1 MNQSSITGLVAFQTI
16 LRLIKPVNGSTKLWL
31 KLGHNRFVVGDYTED
46 GHYSI
51 WETRLTDPDNTKSR
65 IFTKQHPD
73 AWEFISNWAKQNDGG
88 VFYIP
93 TQPQG
98 LPIKED
104 IAVSDDIAAELDEGT
119 AQEQWEKIKEF
130 VKISGLKPA
139 FVFFSGS
146 KSYHAHFKGTE
157 HLPITQRTYL
167 TQLLC
172 IGLNS
177 DYAIANP
184 HQPMRIAGF
193 YRREKGREQTL
204 EYYSEARYTYEE
216 FIAGFRAYFE
226 VKGIPFPEEISEER
240 WRIYKRMR
248 NKGNLDLSILVKPE
262 SELYPKPNY
271 SATPTVSL
279 SYNGQI
285 PLHLALSKAHQED
298 LGGVSSDRNIV
309 GYALARDLIGCYNWL
324 ITNGYSVEGDPYD
337 LFMGYCQSCTPG
349 GGWNY
354 REWESVWR
362 SANSN
367 NPTPSR
373 QDLTDFIHWY
383 RLENDPDYREAS
395 IAEFIK
401 RNLPLIS
408 EPDPIAYKEYCAREE
423 EQELIEKAVDN
434 NSTSSYQ
441 LHKYIKEAQAR
452 DKKQFLAE
460 NALLAESRDK
470 AVRLLSKSIG
480 LDEPGHQYLKVRGLS
495 AEAIKEGLFFNIDPR
510 IRFNLT
516 LPYNLPGIHYKGD
529 RFATNDTGIACPIF
543 DNEGRAIGWQLLVLK
558 GHEKN
563 KYKWAKSSFS
573 SHLAN
578 SELPISIAKPVKI
591 NKSPLYLCEQVLKS
605 YIASH
610 KHNIAVCSAS
620 NGYFSASPEQFAL
633 IQQNHSEFAIIPDAG
648 DLENP
653 EVIRRWEQQINFL
666 KQFNKPIKV
675 LWWGQSSK
683 KKHCSIDEIDSLTFN
698 KADYLT
704 PEYFFNL
711 AKTQQYI
718 KQQQERY
725 TLYKKFTAQIKI
737 NKKYVDFDAPLQ
749 NSILFIKSALGSG
762 KTTQL
767 IKVLKKFA
775 EKGILN
781 IGYRNTLLL
790 QYNEKAKILGFY
802 HLQSD
807 KALKEFSLFNPTIRV
822 SNCIDSLIYYIKEN
836 FDSKIIILDEIVS
849 TLKHFLTS
857 ATIKNFEKI
866 KELFTEMIQR
876 ADRIICLDGFMQD
889 WVVKFFKEIAPSK
902 KIVTLENI
910 HKGDKPKTYLLEG
923 TIDVKEKIRANDKTP
938 WLEKLL
944 ESGIPAICSDSQIFC
959 EAIENLLMVQGRMGL
974 RIDSKTVS
982 EKEVKEFLANPDKY
996 IKNNLIEYLIYSPSM
1011 ESGAD
1016 VAITNHFTELFAFFF
1031 GTLDI
1036 DSCCQILAR
1045 VRDINV
1051 PRYIWAKKFIVS
1063 EDIIRR
1069 PSNMEQIQASRE
1081 RLMHR
1086 ELDIT
1091 IRDAKNLS
1099 KEELEARVKQIYQMS
1114 CDAYSNVADIIQAI
1128 RNFELANYREC
1139 LKNQLI
1145 ECGYPV
1151 EVVTLESP
1159 KNRKELS
1166 KKEKEAKA
1174 EVKLQSA
1181 TDIYNASDRYIGQ
1194 PQVNLNFDASYEKRC
1209 EVAKASLVNLLP
1221 EINKSDIWSPDF
1233 IKFVKYDKP
1242 QAVKQAQFSYLLE
1255 NPDIAK
1261 LLAERKYNK
1270 IFNLGSIAAP
1280 WKLRQDYL
1288 IIQTLIDI
1296 GLRDFLEKISKLPSF
1311 TFNEETP
1318 EVKEILKKSQRKK
1331 SREILGYI
1339 GKYQINY
1346 FKKLLKTAG
1355 VEIQSR
1361 QIRDKDSGTRKR
1373 IYSIDYRS
1381 IGCPQFKAVKS
1392 AIKLKYEQ
1400 IVNAIEMPLNWVI
1413 PEQEKSHSNK
1423 EVVEQG
1429 QTIDISSLDPVTD
1442 DPNIYINK
1450 TGICDKVNIPISVDN
1465 QQGELDN
1472 TIKIQDRLDSE
1483 ESIKDIA
1490 WMLNSIVD
1498 VSGLEEIMSLDCCTR
1513 DRLNKAW
1520 LRLDK
1525 NKQKQIAAWVK
1536 QIKTEQLDKSN
1547 NKPLLEWDYVIGQ
1560 INDQIKRIGKGV
1572 EYWKKYLLGKYKVAS
1587 RLFLSDKQLLEFWQ
1601 YLVEHEANEI
1611 SSVVQDGQT
1620 IDVSSL
1626 DPVTDDPLISIKQPG
1641 MCDKPDNQPLLEWDY
1656 IIGEINQHIERIG
1669 LTVEYWKQY
1678 LLEKYNVA
1686 SRLFLSDW
1694 QLIEFW
1700 EYLINFST

>member
-1 MNQSSITGLVAFQTI
+1 MGYD
-16 LRLIKPVNGSTKLWL
+16 RLIPTKYHNPCPICSDISGDCRIRSDNLILCHTYTQQDSGIGGYKFVKTSVDGLW
-31 KLGHNRFVVGDYTED
+31 GVHAPDD
-46 GHYSI
+46 G
-51 WETRLTDPDNTKSR
+51 
-65 IFTKQHPD
+65 
-73 AWEFISNWAKQNDGG
+73 
-88 VFYIP
+88 
-93 TQPQG
+93 
-98 LPIKED
+98 
-104 IAVSDDIAAELDEGT
+104 
-119 AQEQWEKIKEF
+119 KEF
-130 VKISGLKPA
+130 NK
-139 FVFFSGS
+139 
-146 KSYHAHFKGTE
+146 
-157 HLPITQRTYL
+157 
-167 TQLLC
+167 
-172 IGLNS
+172 
-177 DYAIANP
+177 
-184 HQPMRIAGF
+184 
-193 YRREKGREQTL
+193 EQ
-204 EYYSEARYTYEE
+204 YE
-216 FIAGFRAYFE
+216 
-226 VKGIPFPEEISEER
+226 
-240 WRIYKRMR
+240 R
-248 NKGNLDLSILVKPE
+248 NKEIRE
-262 SELYPKPNY
+262 E
-271 SATPTVSL
+271 
-279 SYNGQI
+279 
-285 PLHLALSKAHQED
+285 
-298 LGGVSSDRNIV
+298 
-309 GYALARDLIGCYNWL
+309 LARN
-324 ITNGYSVEGDPYD
+324 
-337 LFMGYCQSCTPG
+337 
-349 GGWNY
+349 
-354 REWESVWR
+354 
-362 SANSN
+362 
-367 NPTPSR
+367 
-373 QDLTDFIHWY
+373 
-383 RLENDPDYREAS
+383 
-395 IAEFIK
+395 
-401 RNLPLIS
+401 
-408 EPDPIAYKEYCAREE
+408 
-423 EQELIEKAVDN
+423 
-434 NSTSSYQ
+434 
-441 LHKYIKEAQAR
+441 
-452 DKKQFLAE
+452 KKQFLE
-460 NALLAESRDK
+460 DNALDAIARDK
-470 AVRLLSKSIG
+470 AIRKLSRNIG
-480 LDEPGHQYLKVRGLS
+480 LNKRARQDLKRRGLS
-495 AEAIKEGLFFNIDPR
+495 DSAISAGLFFNIDPW
-510 IRFNLT
+510 IRFNLN
-516 LPYNLPGIHYKGD
+516 LPSNLPGIHHKGD
-529 RFATNDTGIACPIF
+529 RFTTKESGYACPIF
-543 DNEGRAIGWQLLVLK
+543 DQEGRAIGWQLRVLESSSK
-558 GHEKN
+558 H
-563 KYKWAKSSFS
+563 KYLWAKSSFP
-573 SHLAN
+573 SHLPN
-578 SELPISIAKPVKI
+578 TELPITIVKPVKNA
-591 NKSPLYLCEQVLKS
+591 NKILYLSEGILKPYVTS
-605 YIASH
+605 YR
-610 KHNIAVCSAS
+610 HNISVCGAS
-620 NGYFSASPEQFAL
+620 GGYFSGSSQQFRE
-633 IQQNHSEFAIIPDAG
+633 IQQDYSEFVIAPDAG
-648 DLENP
+648 DVYNSQ
-653 EVIRRWEQQINFL
+653 VMKRWENQINFL

-675 LWWGQSSK
+675 LWWGQFSKLAEVGRKEKGK
-683 KKHCSIDEIDSLTFN
+683 KKKGNKKNLSPDNNRQCKDLSNNLDTKKHQDIDEIDSDTFKKAEYLSCDDFLT
-698 KADYLT
+698 
-704 PEYFFNL
+704 L
-711 AKTQQYI
+711 AKKLISLKEKRDQ
-718 KQQQERY
+718 Y
-725 TLYKKFTAQIKI
+725 TLYKKFTAEIKI
-737 NKKYVDFDAPLQ
+737 HKKRYVEFDAPLE
-749 NSILFIKSALGSG
+749 NVIMFIKSALGSG

-767 IKVLKKFA
+767 IKVLKQFT
-775 EKGILN
+775 EYGIFN

-790 QYNEKAKILGFY
+790 QYNEKAGILGFY

-807 KALKEFSLFNPTIRV
+807 KTLKEFSLFNPTIRV
-822 SNCIDSLIYYIKEN
+822 SNCIDSLIYYVKEN
-836 FDSKIIILDEIVS
+836 FDGKIIVLDEIVS
-849 TLKHFLTS
+849 VLKHFLTS
-857 ATIKNFEKI
+857 STIKNFSKI
-866 KELFTEMIQR
+866 KELFTEMIRR

-902 KIVTLENI
+902 KIVTLENT

-923 TIDVKEKIRANDKTP
+923 TIDVKEKVRANDKTP

-959 EAIENLLMVQGRMGL
+959 EAIENLLIDQGRMGL

-982 EKEVKEFLANPDKY
+982 KKEVQEFLANPDKY

-1016 VAITNHFTELFAFFF
+1016 VAITNHFTELFGFFF

-1128 RNFELANYREC
+1128 RNFEYANYREC

-1181 TDIYNASDRYIGQ
+1181 TDIYNASDRLIGQ

-1255 NPDIAK
+1255 NPDVAK

-1381 IGCPQFKAVKS
+1381 IGCPQLKAVKS

-1400 IVNAIEMPLNWVI
+1400 IVTAIEMPLNWVI
-1413 PEQEKSHSNK
+1413 PQEEKSNSSSSVVK
-1423 EVVEQG
+1423 EA

-1442 DPNIYINK
+1442 DPLISINDS
-1450 TGICDKVNIPISVDN
+1450 GICDKVNIPISVDS
-1465 QQGELDN
+1465 QGTELDN

-1513 DRLNKAW
+1513 DRLNRAW

-1536 QIKTEQLDKSN
+1536 QLKQEELETSN

-1560 INDQIKRIGKGV
+1560 INDHIKRIGKGV
-1572 EYWKKYLLGKYKVAS
+1572 EYWKRYLLEKYNVAS

-1626 DPVTDDPLISIKQPG
+1626 DPVTDDPLISINNSG
-1641 MCDKPDNQPLLEWDY
+1641 ICDNKNNQPLLEWDY
-1656 IIGEINQHIERIG
+1656 VIAEINQHIERIG
-1669 LTVEYWKQY
+1669 LTVEYWKGY
-1678 LLEKYNVA
+1678 LVEKYNVA

-1700 EYLINFST
+1700 QYLINFST